1 MTWHLQNAKNKFS
14 QLVQEAQKGDP
25 QIVTRNGKPVV
36 YVIDYDRYH
45 ELLATK
51 TPDKKEVLQ
60 NRPHRELELD
70 LERIKEQGREGGD
83 GMSSPAGQ

>member
-1 MTWHLQNAKNKFS
+1 MKWQLQNAKNKFS

-45 ELLATK
+45 DLLAAER
-51 TPDKKEVLQ
+51 PDKKEVLRH
-60 NRPHRELELD
+60 RPHKELELD
-70 LERIKEQGREGGD
+70 SKRSKESGREVEL
-83 GMSSPAGQ
+83 